1 MLFERRR
8 PGHFRRSSALRALK
22 DAHEFR
28 DLPALLGAIASGD
41 RVLDAMGDV
50 VAQEFFLHA
59 AKSSTGCGNL
69 RNDVDA
75 ISILL
80 NHPSEAADLAFDPV
94 EPLETRLLVVLAHRT
109 YHIPIQGI
117 RFKAIKVK

>member
-1 MLFERRR
+1 MPFERRR
-8 PGHFRRSSALRALK
+8 PRHLRKSSAFRALK

-28 DLPALLGAIASGD
+28 DFPALLGAIAGGD

-50 VAQEFFLHA
+50 VAQEFFFHA
-59 AKSSTGCGNL
+59 AKSSADCGNL

-80 NHPSEAADLAFDPV
+80 NHPGEAADLAFDPV
-94 EPLETRLLVVLAHRT
+94 EPLETRILAVLAHRT